1 MHDREFEYKS
11 LSSFTAYD
19 WQFLRAVTIAQ
30 LHYYCN
36 LTTQPCRTSVSE
48 ALICVARYVDAVYP
62 GVVASKSDLFQ
73 PRSNRAAMAPVSAP
87 AVTRALWLAQTH
99 GAQDRLATCIRT
111 DYKRW

>member
-19 WQFLRAVTIAQ
+19 WRFLRAVTIAQ

-36 LTTQPCRTSVSE
+36 LTTQPCRTSVTE
-48 ALICVARYVDAVYP
+48 ALICVARHVDAAYP

-73 PRSNRAAMAPVSAP
+73 PNSNRAATAPVSVP
-87 AVTRALWLAQTH
+87 ATTRVLRLAQTP
-99 GAQDRLATCIRT
+99 GAQNLITTCLLT